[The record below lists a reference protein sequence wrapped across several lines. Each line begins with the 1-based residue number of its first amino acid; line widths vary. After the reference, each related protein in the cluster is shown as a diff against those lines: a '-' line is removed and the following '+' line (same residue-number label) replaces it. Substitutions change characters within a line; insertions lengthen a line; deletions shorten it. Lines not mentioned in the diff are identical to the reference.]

1 MGELIDVFSKKRIEQ
16 PAGESIDRTEEQ
28 PDKAQNKK
36 EEVAAI
42 NLVDSEKYK
51 LLFALK
57 RGFPLNEQSVSAKQA
72 NEVLAS
78 WSKQQIAEHIMSA
91 DEQTIKNKPAFF
103 ITAVN
108 KLLE

>member
-1 MGELIDVFSKKRIEQ
+1 MGEVIDMFSRKRIEQ
-16 PAGESIDRTEEQ
+16 PAGSSAEQAEEK
-28 PDKAQNKK
+28 PDKAQLKK

-42 NLVDSEKYK
+42 NSVDSEKYK

-57 RGFPLNEQSVSAKQA
+57 RGFPLDENSVSAKQA
-72 NEVLAS
+72 REVLAS

-91 DEQTIKNKPAFF
+91 NEQTIKSKPAFF